1 MPELPEVEAG
11 RLTVE
16 QHCLGQRI
24 VAVNLLEQGGGPRDG
39 LFDELVC
46 SGNTE
51 AEFREALLDGTIV
64 SAKRRGKQLYFEVK
78 IKGQSK
84 SQQPLHLLFHFGMS
98 GSFAVEGV
106 AVPTYVNVKIDTK
119 YPPKFCKFE
128 LQFANGKKLAFSDP
142 RRLGR
147 VKLLKGDPLTQA
159 PLSKLARDPVLE
171 GVGAD
176 FPAQLKKYTTPI
188 KALLLDQEA
197 VLCGIGNY
205 LADEVLYQSAI
216 HPKTS
221 SSSIP
226 QHKAVELG
234 AVIEKVLSVAC
245 EYTHKNMDFP
255 KDWLFH
261 YRWEKAKGTSKMPN
275 GNTISYDTVGGRTTA
290 IVEAVQKKTFRS
302 ADAQEEGQGEAAAVA
317 PSAKKRKVKAAAKV
331 EAEAVVKAEA
341 EAKADGEQSKPQKK
355 KRKKAT

>member
-24 VAVNLLEQGGGPRDG
+24 VAVNLSEQGGGPRDG
-39 LFDELVC
+39 LYDDLVC

-51 AEFREALLDGTIV
+51 VEFREALLNGTIV
-64 SAKRRGKQLYFEVK
+64 AAKRRGKQLYFEVK

-84 SQQPLHLLFHFGMS
+84 GPLHLLFHFGMS

-176 FPAQLKKYTTPI
+176 FSAQLKKYTTPI

-226 QHKAVELG
+226 HYKAVELG
-234 AVIEKVLSVAC
+234 TVIENVLSVAC
-245 EYTHKNMDFP
+245 EYTHKNIDFP

-290 IVEAVQKKTFRS
+290 IVEAIQKKTFRS
-302 ADAQEEGQGEAAAVA
+302 PEAQGEEAADVA
-317 PSAKKRKVKAAAKV
+317 PATKKRKAAVSKV
-331 EAEAVVKAEA
+331 EAKAEA
-341 EAKADGEQSKPQKK
+341 EAEAEAEADGVLTKPQKKEKK
-355 KRKKAT
+355 KRKKTT